1 MNKKLF
7 SIGEISS
14 IKGITVKALRFYEKI
29 GLLKPCYINP
39 SNRYR
44 FYSIEQF
51 ILLDIIKAARA
62 MEISPKDIRKI
73 MIHKDM
79 KELLDLLNAQSAI
92 TARKITVLKKTIQG
106 MNGVQTAIRHAMS
119 SISQKNVYQRHIS
132 QRAVVTLEIDRINS
146 DEDAIIE
153 FSKFD
158 RMIEEAHLIN
168 TYETG
173 MLFKKDEKAGLYPA
187 RIFNTVETD
196 EFSNPS
202 IVSAIPAGDYVCVCY
217 QKENAQKQN
226 IKMSRYLDRN
236 GIRPTSILQV
246 ELLNNVFLSDA
257 NYFELQVL
265 GEKKSR
271 EEEE

>member
-7 SIGEISS
+7 SIGEISA

-51 ILLDIIKAARA
+51 ILLDIIKAARV
-62 MEISPKDIRKI
+62 MDISPKDLRDI
-73 MIHKDM
+73 MVHKDM
-79 KELLDLLNAQSAI
+79 AQLLELLNVQSAI
-92 TARKITVLKKTIQG
+92 TARKIDELKKILQG
-106 MNGVQTAIRHAMS
+106 MNGVQTAIRQAMS
-119 SISQKNVYQRHIS
+119 SISQKNVYRRHIP

-146 DEDAIIE
+146 DEDALMG
-153 FSKFD
+153 FSKVD

-173 MLFKKDEKAGLYPA
+173 MFFKKDEKGGLYPA

-196 EFSNPS
+196 EFSDTS
-202 IVSAIPAGDYVCVCY
+202 SVTTIPAGNFVCVCY
-217 QKENAQKQN
+217 QKKNARRQN
-226 IKMSRYLDRN
+226 LKMSRYLDGH
-236 GIRPTSILQV
+236 GIRPKAILQI
-246 ELLNNVFLSDA
+246 ELLNNVFSMDS

-265 GEKKSR
+265 G
-271 EEEE
+271 

>member
-1 MNKKLF
+1 MHKKLF

-39 SNRYR
+39 TNRYR

-62 MEISPKDIRKI
+62 MDISPKDLRDI

-79 KELLDLLNAQSAI
+79 EELLELLNTQSAI
-92 TARKITVLKKTIQG
+92 TARKIFELKKTIQG

-119 SISQKNVYQRHIS
+119 SISQKNVYKRHIPK
-132 QRAVVTLEIDRINS
+132 RDVVTLEIESIDS

-158 RMIEEAHLIN
+158 RIMEEARLIN

-173 MLFKKDEKAGLYPA
+173 MLFKKDENAGFYPA

-202 IVSAIPAGDYVCVCY
+202 IVSAIPAGDFLCVCY
-217 QKENAQKQN
+217 HKKNARKQSV
-226 IKMSRYLDRN
+226 KMSQYLAGH
-236 GIRPTSILQV
+236 GIRPKTILQV
-246 ELLNNVFLSDA
+246 ELLNNVFSTDA
-257 NYFELQVL
+257 NIFELQVL
-265 GEKKSR
+265 G
-271 EEEE
+271 